1 MLRSTPA
8 DNDRRRQAMADQAA
22 GQPQSPLRELP
33 ATKTRNRKEKKK
45 NNTETNLQSEI
56 QVSPTVV
63 IESAP
68 PAPSQPQALLHVSEA
83 PSTADVAVETP
94 TAPQTVTVTVPAA
107 YEEMIL
113 RFISGLKPNST
124 KDAGVQVQEP
134 ILMVSTATGAS
145 PVKSSKRTLDSDD
158 TTNQPAPKRSRLYQA
173 APKVRKIKGTLN
185 KDTGLI
191 EGGAYTLDGQLVLT
205 PYRPDTVLEIS
216 DDEARWPFDREKGRF
231 HRNPFDLRRRP
242 RIQFGKSTTSE
253 ISQAQTEETVAP
265 VEQNTDSNGKD
276 TTATTN
282 APSTNTT
289 TAADNRSEDRV
300 AVTTGAEI
308 QPPTEE
314 QPAPVTP
321 RQWGFTNL
329 ARSVSRFVPRLPFS
343 GNRSR
348 TAPQDLITITTD
360 NPPSPMGD
368 APAQT
373 DHIHTNGDIPN
384 IQDHSSDM
392 NTSGGSSN
400 IQDQAQNE
408 SMDVDDST
416 KTADESNSNV
426 QQQPEDANVN
436 VDQRSLES
444 EPAQHH
450 PYTAPYQFRKRP
462 NLDNILATSHAE
474 RRQSRTQQTG
484 WKSRAQKQAE
494 KEEKERKILLAENK
508 KLIDEEVARQV
519 TAAMREEE
527 KRRKAEGADATGK
540 KRKRYS
546 PDIIPNPKGCSYG
559 MDLDYFGDSS
569 SDDETPEEDTPTKP
583 SKRARVSPRN
593 PSTPTRKPIG
603 DPTRATPYTGITF
616 AEPRSNLFENV
627 NTSPPVVYVPTPSI
641 TFEVPYDSDSFEEEE
656 SDNNVFGSSTQS
668 HTDGT
673 AQNAPSTVAD
683 PGPPPPRPNPSH
695 ATLPSTGLIS
705 SDTDALARAR
715 SQALRYTPRQPSGLR
730 ASSRLSSSTVAS
742 DIGNEQ
748 PLEDVPEFIAD
759 DQNEVASDIVSQQ
772 GTSEQIDPEVVADV
786 QNEVASDIVSQ
797 QGTSEQMDPEVAA
810 ALASIPDGD
819 LIQFDF
825 PKAQTYADAGIIDP
839 EVQAYLDSTWTLADE
854 EQAGRIFESSFAAWS
869 AQQSSSPNSNLVT

>member
-1 MLRSTPA
+1 MPTGMKTYVMELDRCWSTPA
-8 DNDRRRQAMADQAA
+8 DDHRRRQAMADQAA

-45 NNTETNLQSEI
+45 NTEANPQSEI

-63 IESAP
+63 VESAP
-68 PAPSQPQALLHVSEA
+68 PAPPPTQALLHVSEA
-83 PSTADVAVETP
+83 PSAADVAAENP
-94 TAPQTVTVTVPAA
+94 TVAPTVTMTVPAA
-107 YEEMIL
+107 YEELIL
-113 RFISGLKPNST
+113 RFISGLNPNST
-124 KDAGVQVQEP
+124 KDAGVQVQIPNSTKDVGVQVQEQ

-145 PVKSSKRTLDSDD
+145 PVKPSKRTLDSDD

-205 PYRPDTVLEIS
+205 PYRPDTVMEIS

-231 HRNPFDLRRRP
+231 NRNPLDLRRRP
-242 RIQFGKSTTSE
+242 RIQFGKSTTTE
-253 ISQAQTEETVAP
+253 ISQAQTKETVATL
-265 VEQNTDSNGKD
+265 EQNTDSSGKD
-276 TTATTN
+276 TTATT
-282 APSTNTT
+282 
-289 TAADNRSEDRV
+289 TAENQSEDRV

-308 QPPTEE
+308 QPLTEE

-348 TAPQDLITITTD
+348 AAPQDLFASNAD
-360 NPPSPMGD
+360 NPPSPMRD
-368 APAQT
+368 TPAQT
-373 DHIHTNGDIPN
+373 GHINTNGDIPN

-392 NTSGGSSN
+392 NTSEGSLN

-408 SMDVDDST
+408 SMDVDNPT

-426 QQQPEDANVN
+426 QRQPEDANAN
-436 VDQRSLES
+436 VEERSIES
-444 EPAQHH
+444 DAQHDPH
-450 PYTAPYQFRKRP
+450 TEPRQFRNRSNP
-462 NLDNILATSHAE
+462 DIAPATSHAE
-474 RRQSRTQQTG
+474 RRQGRTQQTG
-484 WKSRAQKQAE
+484 WKSRAQKRAE

-508 KLIDEEVARQV
+508 RLIDEEVARRV

-527 KRRKAEGADATGK
+527 NRRKAEGADATGK

-546 PDIIPNPKGCSYG
+546 PDVIPNPKGCSYG

-569 SDDETPEEDTPTKP
+569 SDDEAAEEDTPTKP

-593 PSTPTRKPIG
+593 PSTPPRKPIG
-603 DPTRATPYTGITF
+603 DLTKATPYTGITF
-616 AEPRSNLFENV
+616 ADPRSNLFDNV
-627 NTSPPVVYVPTPSI
+627 NTSPPVVYIPTPSI

-656 SDNNVFGSSTQS
+656 SDDNVFGSPAQS
-668 HTDGT
+668 HTDAT
-673 AQNAPSTVAD
+673 AQNAISTIAD

-695 ATLPSTGLIS
+695 ATLPSTGPIS

-748 PLEDVPEFIAD
+748 PLEDIPEFVAN
-759 DQNEVASDIVSQQ
+759 DQNEIGSDIVAQQ
-772 GTSEQIDPEVVADV
+772 GT
-786 QNEVASDIVSQ
+786 N
-797 QGTSEQMDPEVAA
+797 EQMDPEVTA
-810 ALASIPDGD
+810 ALASIPDSD

-839 EVQAYLDSTWTLADE
+839 EVQAYLDSTWTLEDE
-854 EQAGRIFESSFAAWS
+854 EQAGRVFESNFAAWS
-869 AQQSSSPNSNLVT
+869 AQQSPILNSNLVT